1 VSISRQEFLSFRDF
15 LKLRSGIALSDSK
28 QYLVNNRLRP
38 LMEESGLDSLSDLLS
53 MIHAM
58 PDNALAIKAVDA
70 MTTNETFWFRDG
82 SHFNYLESLLFE
94 ELSRLGGPLRVW
106 SAACSS
112 GQEPYSISLSF
123 NKYTEAC
130 GRSAQLKITAT
141 DISDSVLSCAREGVY
156 GDLELSRGLPNDL
169 KKRHFSGVK
178 GGWKIS
184 QEHRSRVSFSK
195 VNLLKDFSKL
205 GQFDII
211 FCRNVLLY
219 FSAETKLDVLT
230 RMIQTMKLG
239 AYLFLSSSEILPPE
253 IKGLQS
259 VRVAGCKCYRKV

>member
-1 VSISRQEFLSFRDF
+1 MSISRQEFLSFRGF

-28 QYLVNNRLRP
+28 QYLVSNRLRP

-58 PDNALAIKAVDA
+58 PDDALAIKAVDA

-82 SHFNYLESLLFE
+82 SHFNYLESTLFA
-94 ELSRLGGPLRVW
+94 ELSRLNTSLRVW

-123 NKYTEAC
+123 DKCIDAC
-130 GRSAQLKITAT
+130 GRLSHLKITAT
-141 DISDSVLSCAREGVY
+141 DISDSVLNRARDGVY
-156 GDLELSRGLPNDL
+156 TDLELSRGLPNEL
-169 KKRHFSGVK
+169 KARHFSGVK
-178 GGWKIS
+178 GGWQIS
-184 QEHRSRVSFSK
+184 QVHRSRVGFSK
-195 VNLLKDFSKL
+195 VNLLNDFSKL

-219 FSAETKLDVLT
+219 FSAETKLDILT

-253 IKGLQS
+253 VKGLQP
-259 VRVAGCKCYRKV
+259 VRVAGCKCYRKI